1 MMLYLFLWLKS
12 FKLEIKFIN
21 IQPDTL
27 TFTDLIPVEE
37 ILKKFRSS
45 CKVLEYGIHFQTTS
59 ETPDF

>member
-1 MMLYLFLWLKS
+1 MMLYLFILLKT
-12 FKLEIKFIN
+12 FKLEIRFIN

-27 TFTDLIPVEE
+27 TFTDLIPVEQ